1 MPVAVLCLFGAS
13 ILAVAVRTLVLW
25 RRTGHTGHRLSP
37 SGASAA
43 SLVIHLF
50 MGLGVLATS
59 VAAPLADL
67 AGLDILT
74 LLDQPWLRLFGVIL
88 ASLGV
93 LGTFTAQLAMGNAW
107 RVGVAEDEHTELV
120 TTGPFRLVRNPVFT
134 AIVTAFAGM
143 TLAVPNVIAL
153 AGLGAFTLGVQ
164 LQVRRVEEP
173 HLRREHGQAYER
185 YAAGVGRFVPGIG
198 RLHTKPG

>member
-1 MPVAVLCLFGAS
+1 MPVAVLCLFGAFL
-13 ILAVAVRTLVLW
+13 LAVAVRTLILW

-37 SGASAA
+37 SGAGAA

-50 MGLGVLATS
+50 MALGMLATS
-59 VAAPLADL
+59 VAAPLTEL
-67 AGLDILT
+67 AGLPALP

-93 LGTFTAQLAMGNAW
+93 PGTFAAQLAMGNAW
-107 RVGVAEDEHTELV
+107 RVGVTEGEHTKLV
-120 TTGPFRLVRNPVFT
+120 TTGPFRLVRNPIFT
-134 AIVTAFAGM
+134 AVITAFAGM
-143 TLAVPNVIAL
+143 ALAVPNVIAL
-153 AGLGAFTLGVQ
+153 AGLGSFTLGVQ

-185 YAAGVGRFVPGIG
+185 YAANAGRFVPGIG
-198 RLHTKPG
+198 RLHTQPR

>member
-1 MPVAVLCLFGAS
+1 VAVLCLFGAS

-37 SGASAA
+37 SGAGAA

-74 LLDQPWLRLFGVIL
+74 LLDQPWLRLFGVVL

-93 LGTFTAQLAMGNAW
+93 LGTFAAQLAMGNAW

-120 TTGPFRLVRNPVFT
+120 TTGPFRLVRNPIFT

-143 TLAVPNVIAL
+143 ALAVPNVIAL

-185 YAAGVGRFVPGIG
+185 YAADVGRFVPGIG

>member
-1 MPVAVLCLFGAS
+1 M
-13 ILAVAVRTLVLW
+13 
-25 RRTGHTGHRLSP
+25 
-37 SGASAA
+37 
-43 SLVIHLF
+43 
-50 MGLGVLATS
+50 
-59 VAAPLADL
+59 
-67 AGLDILT
+67 
-74 LLDQPWLRLFGVIL
+74 
-88 ASLGV
+88 
-93 LGTFTAQLAMGNAW
+93 
-107 RVGVAEDEHTELV
+107 
-120 TTGPFRLVRNPVFT
+120 RNPVFT